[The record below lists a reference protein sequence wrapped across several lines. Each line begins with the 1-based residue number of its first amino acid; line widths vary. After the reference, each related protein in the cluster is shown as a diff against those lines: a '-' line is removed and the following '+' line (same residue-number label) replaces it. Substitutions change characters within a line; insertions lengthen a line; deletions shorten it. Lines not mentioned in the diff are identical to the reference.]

1 MVSAMSKG
9 AGNTFKNLL
18 FTIASAGIFTLVSIG
33 AYAAPPSTAEG
44 CDPKVEKAQQS
55 RAEVKVA
62 YDVNVTE
69 EHIEKPDST
78 MATTCFNDLA
88 GIDASGS
95 GIGGGTIFSGDF
107 INQSPSG
114 NPGGLRADITDS
126 LQTFYTS
133 FVDAMGADSG
143 LVDYTQTN
151 LTNTATCNE
160 TQDLWTQVKTGGVEE
175 GVPNATL
182 TELMTGTLPAG
193 ANSDYSTDW
202 QTEGTDN
209 NFTNYQT
216 DVAAQPPAWMPTFT
230 QTNNFCNQM
239 ITAGIPGAGCP

>member
-1 MVSAMSKG
+1 M
-9 AGNTFKNLL
+9 F
-18 FTIASAGIFTLVSIG
+18 ASAKSFSLRVMFVFALGCLVLAGQG
-33 AYAAPPSTAEG
+33 AIAAPPEG
-44 CDPKVEKAQQS
+44 CDTAVQDAQGARAKAKT
-55 RAEVKVA
+55 AF
-62 YDVNVTE
+62 DVDVTE

-126 LQTFYTS
+126 LQTFYTG

-143 LVDYTQTN
+143 QVDYTQTN

-182 TELMTGTLPAG
+182 TELLSGTIPAG
-193 ANSDYSTDW
+193 ANTDYTKDW
-202 QTEGTDN
+202 QTETTDN
-209 NFTNYQT
+209 NFTGPGSYQALLSAQPASWTPNYQ
-216 DVAAQPPAWMPTFT
+216 QL
-230 QTNNFCNQM
+230 NSFCNQM
-239 ITAGIPGAGCP
+239 VTAGIPGAGCP